1 MQNNIYEKVGN
12 ATKWSA
18 ITELLSKIVT
28 PISNM
33 ALARILEPEAFG
45 IVSTITMITS
55 FADIF
60 TDAGFQKYIIQHQFK
75 DDEERNNSINVAF
88 WTNLAISVLIWT
100 CIIIFVHPIVYFVGA
115 KGSERAIVIASA
127 VLVLTAFSSI
137 QMAIYKSVFDFRTL
151 FIVKCVLVAVPFIIT
166 IPVALITRSYWSL
179 IIGNLCLNGINAL
192 ILTVKS
198 SWKPRLYFNSKLF
211 KEMFSFSV
219 WTLTDNIL
227 NWFTTWGDTFIV
239 GVALSAYYV
248 GLYKTSMNTVN
259 SIMNIITGATTSVLL
274 TALSKLQR
282 NKSEFDR
289 MLFTFQHSTVIFLF
303 PMGVGIYLYRDLITS
318 ILLGSQWGEVANFIG
333 LWGMMSAI
341 AIPFNTY
348 GSCVCI
354 AKGKPRLSAIAQVA
368 QILALFPVVYISSG
382 FGFKALYTARTLIRF
397 EGILV
402 FVLIMKISLGISILE
417 MLKGLLVPAFC
428 SGIMALIALILQSIS
443 RSVIWSFVSI
453 GICALVYFMV
463 MLLFPRERKELLDFY
478 TKIVQKITK

>member
-1 MQNNIYEKVGN
+1 MKNNIYAKVGN

-18 ITELLSKIVT
+18 ITELLSKVVT

-75 DDEERNNSINVAF
+75 DEKEKNDSINVAF
-88 WTNLAISVLIWT
+88 WTNLAISILIWLF
-100 CIIIFVHPIVYFVGA
+100 IVAFVKPIAYFVGA
-115 KGSERAIVIASA
+115 KGSEQAIAIAST

-137 QMAIYKSVFDFRTL
+137 QIAIYKSVFDFKTL
-151 FIVKCVLVAVPFIIT
+151 FIVKCVLVGVPFVIT
-166 IPVALITRSYWSL
+166 IPMALITHSYWSL
-179 IIGNLCLNGINAL
+179 IIGNLCLNGINAI

-198 SWKPRLYFNSKLF
+198 PWKPKISFKLNLF
-211 KEMFSFSV
+211 KEMFAFSA

-239 GVALSAYYV
+239 GVTLSAYYV

-274 TALSKLQR
+274 TALSKLQK
-282 NKSEFDR
+282 NKVEFDK
-289 MLFTFQHSTVIFLF
+289 MLFTFQHSTAIFLL
-303 PMGVGIYLYRDLITS
+303 PMGVGIFMYRDLITN
-318 ILLGSQWGEVANFIG
+318 ILLGSQWGEVADFIG
-333 LWGMMSAI
+333 LWGMMSAL

-354 AKGKPRLSAIAQVA
+354 AKGKPKLSAIAQIA
-368 QILALFPVVYISSG
+368 QIIVLFPVVYISSK
-382 FGFKALYTARTLIRF
+382 FGFRALYTARTLVRF
-397 EGILV
+397 EGIFV
-402 FVLIMKISLGISILE
+402 FVCIMKISLNISILD
-417 MLKGLLVPAFC
+417 MLKGFAVPALC
-428 SGIMALIALILQSIS
+428 SSVMAGVALILQTLSDS
-443 RSVIWSFVSI
+443 TLWSFASI
-453 GICALVYFMV
+453 IICAFTYFIV
-463 MLLFPRERKELLDFY
+463 MLLFPNERQELLRILDSL
-478 TKIVQKITK
+478 IQKIKK